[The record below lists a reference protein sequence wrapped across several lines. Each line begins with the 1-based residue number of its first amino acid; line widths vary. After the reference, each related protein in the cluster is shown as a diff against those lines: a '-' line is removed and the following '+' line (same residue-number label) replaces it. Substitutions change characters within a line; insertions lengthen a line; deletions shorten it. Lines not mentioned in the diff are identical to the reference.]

1 MRTVAYVLKIR
12 RPATHASKTRIIVR
26 SQMAEALLIPAP
38 SSLSLNRGSAFDL
51 LCACATANP
60 SAAQIGRIESTI
72 HSVLGK
78 SEQRTTNDENWNE
91 FLRLAEHHG
100 VLALVARNLT
110 AHARDLPPKIERSL
124 ESAYTA
130 NLRRSLW
137 FAAELMRILHHL
149 ERKRLRALP
158 YKGPVLAQ
166 TAYGDLGLRSF
177 SDLDLLISPADFA
190 QARQALAEIGYQ
202 PSRQLA
208 PAVER
213 LWLRMGYERSF
224 DGAAGKN
231 LVELQWNLLPYF
243 YAVDSQSA
251 NFRFD
256 DLLARASRTVLG
268 ATEGP
273 IELQANLEADAQA
286 NLRTNVQANAQSIPC
301 LSPED
306 SLLVLCLHAAKHL
319 WTRLIWVA
327 DIAES
332 LRMPGID
339 FALVISRARAL
350 GITRILAVNVW
361 LAEHLLAVA
370 TPLSARDLRAYDSE
384 VQLLG
389 EECAARLRSAATYD
403 FESAEYFRQI
413 LKLRERP
420 SDRWRYLWRLVST
433 PGPGDVAA
441 VALPETMF
449 PLYRAVRIG
458 RLLRKCFPAGQS
470 PKRS

>member
-1 MRTVAYVLKIR
+1 MRFAKPIR
-12 RPATHASKTRIIVR
+12 LRRHALKTRIIVR

-51 LCACATANP
+51 LCACATADP

-72 HSVLGK
+72 HSVFGK
-78 SEQRTTNDENWNE
+78 SEQRTTNDENWKE
-91 FLRLAEHHG
+91 FVRLAEHHG
-100 VLALVARNLT
+100 ILALVARNLT
-110 AHARDLPPKIERSL
+110 AHARDLPPEIERSL
-124 ESAYTA
+124 ESAYAA

-137 FAAELMRILHHL
+137 FAAELLRIMQHF
-149 ERKRLRALP
+149 ERRQLRALP

-190 QARQALAEIGYQ
+190 RARQALAEIGYQ

-213 LWLRMGYERSF
+213 LWLRTGYERSF

-268 ATEGP
+268 ATEVP
-273 IELQANLEADAQA
+273 MELPANLGADAQA
-286 NLRTNVQANAQSIPC
+286 NLRTNVQASAQSIPC

-339 FALVISRARAL
+339 FELVILRARAL
-350 GITRILAVNVW
+350 GITRILAVSVW
-361 LAEHLLAVA
+361 LAEHLLAAA
-370 TPLSARDLRAYDSE
+370 TPLSARDLLAYDSE
-384 VQLLG
+384 VQLSG

-403 FESAEYFRQI
+403 FESAEYFRQV

-458 RLLRKCFPAGQS
+458 RLLRKCFPAGQF
-470 PKRS
+470 